1 MQLPDWAPEG
11 VDLSKP
17 SAARVYDYI
26 LGGGHNFAIDRRI
39 GDELE
44 RMAPYVAET
53 MRANRHFLRRAV
65 RFLVAAGMTQFVDI
79 GSGIPTAG
87 NVHEVAQ
94 REDPDVRV
102 LYVDIDPVAVA
113 HSRRILQDDDRTG
126 IVQADVRDG
135 DALFDSVELRRLIEP
150 ERPIAL
156 LLAGIM
162 HFIPDED
169 DPVGIV
175 GRLRDRLAQGS
186 YVLLSHVTWE
196 GQPPEALEAQ
206 RLSERTP
213 TRIIPRSRAE
223 IAAMFDGLTMVEPGL
238 VHFPLWRP
246 DDPADV
252 GEHPERFGAFCGV
265 GRKE

>member
-11 VDLSKP
+11 VDLTKP
-17 SAARVYDYI
+17 SAARIYDYI
-26 LGGGHNFAIDRRI
+26 LGGGHNFAVDRQI
-39 GDELE
+39 GSELE
-44 RMAPYVAET
+44 RTAPYVAET

-65 RFLVAAGMTQFVDI
+65 RFLVAEGMEQFVDI

-94 REDPDVRV
+94 QENPDARV

-113 HSRRILQDDDRTG
+113 HSRRILKDDDRTV

-135 DALFDSVELRRLIEP
+135 DALFESDELRQLIDKS
-150 ERPIAL
+150 RPIAL

-169 DPVGIV
+169 DPVAIV
-175 GRLRDRLAQGS
+175 GRLRDRLARGS
-186 YVLLSHVTWE
+186 HVVISHVTWE
-196 GQPPEALEAQ
+196 GQPPEAIEAQ

-213 TRIIPRSRAE
+213 TKIIPRSKAE
-223 IAAMFDGLTMVEPGL
+223 IAAMFDGLTMIEPGL

-252 GEHPERFGAFCGV
+252 VEHPERYGAFCGV
-265 GRKE
+265 GRKD